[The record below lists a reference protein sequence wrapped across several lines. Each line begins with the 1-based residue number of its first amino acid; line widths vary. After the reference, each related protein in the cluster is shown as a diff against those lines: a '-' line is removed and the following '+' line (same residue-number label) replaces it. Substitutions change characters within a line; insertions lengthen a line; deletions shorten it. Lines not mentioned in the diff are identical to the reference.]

1 MEELDRRAVEWLSSL
16 HWPVV
21 TPVMKGLTYAGAGG
35 TIWIVIAL
43 LVAFRRRRPLV
54 LVAMVAMIIVASRID
69 AILKDAIGR
78 ARPFVGDPS
87 VHPSIALPH
96 DPSMPSGHAM
106 NAFAGA
112 VLLGSIVPS
121 ARWWLLGLACAIALS
136 RVYLGVHFP
145 SDVLAGAALGAAIG
159 AAVAWLLPRAEDVVS
174 RRGSSW
180 SSAGDSPHERRPS
193 PGGGRDETSGGA

>member
-43 LVAFRRRRPLV
+43 VVAFRQRRPLV
-54 LVAMVAMIIVASRID
+54 LVAAVATIIVASRID

-112 VLLGSIVPS
+112 VLLGAAVPW
-121 ARWWLLGLACAIALS
+121 ARWALLALACAIALS

-145 SDVLAGAALGAAIG
+145 SDVLVGAALGACIG
-159 AAVAWLLPRAEDVVS
+159 WAAAWLLVHAERLLAARAGPGPVT
-174 RRGSSW
+174 GP
-180 SSAGDSPHERRPS
+180 G
-193 PGGGRDETSGGA
+193 PGGDGA

>member
-1 MEELDRRAVEWLSSL
+1 MQELDRDVVEWLSSL

-35 TIWIVIAL
+35 TIWIVIGL
-43 LVAFRRRRPLV
+43 VVAFRQRRPLV
-54 LVAMVAMIIVASRID
+54 LVAVVGTIILASRVD

-87 VHPSIALPH
+87 VHPSIGLPH

-112 VLLGSIVPS
+112 VLLGSIVPR
-121 ARWWLLGLACAIALS
+121 ARWALLALACAIALS

-145 SDVLAGAALGAAIG
+145 SDVLAGAALGAALG
-159 AAVAWLLPRAEDVVS
+159 AVMAWLLPRAEGALAA
-174 RRGSSW
+174 RRTKRGQTASD
-180 SSAGDSPHERRPS
+180 A
-193 PGGGRDETSGGA
+193 

>member
-1 MEELDRRAVEWLSSL
+1 MEGLDRRAVEWMSSL

-21 TPVMKGLTYAGAGG
+21 TPVMRGLTVAGAAGLV
-35 TIWIVIAL
+35 WIVIGLA
-43 LVAFRRRRPLV
+43 VAFRQRRPLV
-54 LVAMVAMIIVASRID
+54 LVALVGMIIVTSRID

-112 VLLGSIVPS
+112 VLLGSIVPR
-121 ARWWLLGLACAIALS
+121 ARWWLLALACAIALS
-136 RVYLGVHFP
+136 RVYLGVHFA

-159 AAVAWLLPRAEDVVS
+159 AAAAWLLPRAEGALAAW
-174 RRGSSW
+174 RTKRGQT
-180 SSAGDSPHERRPS
+180 PS
-193 PGGGRDETSGGA
+193 GA

>member
-21 TPVMKGLTYAGAGG
+21 TPVMKGLTYIGAGG
-35 TIWIVIAL
+35 TVWIVIAL
-43 LVAFRRRRPLV
+43 ALAFRQRRPLV
-54 LVAMVAMIIVASRID
+54 LVAAVATIIVSSRLD

-112 VLLGSIVPS
+112 VLLGSVVPR
-121 ARWWLLGLACAIALS
+121 ARWALLALACAIALS

-145 SDVLAGAALGAAIG
+145 SDVLAGAALGAGLG
-159 AAVAWLLPRAEDVVS
+159 AAAAWLLPRAEAAVAAW
-174 RRGSSW
+174 RTKRGQT
-180 SSAGDSPHERRPS
+180 PS
-193 PGGGRDETSGGA
+193 GA

>member
-1 MEELDRRAVEWLSSL
+1 MEALDRSAAEWMSSL

-21 TPVMKGLTYAGAGG
+21 TPVMKGLTYAGAAGLV
-35 TIWIVIAL
+35 WIVLAAV
-43 LVAFRRRRPLV
+43 VAVWLRRPLV
-54 LVAMVAMIIVASRID
+54 LIAVIGTITLSSRL
-69 AILKDAIGR
+69 AAVLKDASGR

-112 VLLGSIVPS
+112 VLLGAVVPR
-121 ARWWLLGLACAIALS
+121 ARRPLLVLAVLIALS

-145 SDVLAGAALGAAIG
+145 SDVIAGALLGSAVGAA
-159 AAVAWLLPRAEDVVS
+159 AAWLLAHAERALARS
-174 RRGSSW
+174 TANPGS
-180 SSAGDSPHERRPS
+180 DPERR
-193 PGGGRDETSGGA
+193 A

>member
-1 MEELDRRAVEWLSSL
+1 MQELDRDVVEWLSSL
-16 HWPVV
+16 HWPLV
-21 TPVMKGLTYAGAGG
+21 TPAMKGLTYAVVG
-35 TIWIVIAL
+35 
-43 LVAFRRRRPLV
+43 
-54 LVAMVAMIIVASRID
+54 MIIVTSRFD
-69 AILKDAIGR
+69 AVLKDAIGR

-112 VLLGSIVPS
+112 VLLGSIVPR
-121 ARWWLLGLACAIALS
+121 ARWALLALACAVALS

-174 RRGSSW
+174 RRGPRW
-180 SSAGDSPHERRPS
+180 SSAGDSPRSRGLS
-193 PGGGRDETSGGA
+193 PGGGRDETSGEA